1 MPPLRRACAAAVVA
15 GGLLAAPIAD
25 RRVEILQST
34 GGLPA
39 HLAGMF
45 QQPLAFERAA
55 DGTSFVFDRR
65 AHAVFRID
73 DAGTAARKIVDIG
86 FEEGRL
92 LEPSAFDLEPD
103 GTFVVADG
111 PNARERVQI
120 FNPEGVRLGG
130 FTLPGRNTARL
141 TFGTLVL
148 SGVGSLDYTG
158 RSILISQPETGALIT
173 EYTLSGRA
181 YRTIGRL
188 RQTGHED
195 DRDLHLALNG
205 GMPLAIPGGG
215 FYFVFLT
222 GVPMFV
228 KYSQDGTFVY
238 QRHVEGPEIDPLLR
252 SMPTTWPRR
261 TVQPGGDLPLVPP
274 YIRTAAVDADGGLWI
289 ALVPPYTYVYDSSG
303 DKVRTVQFRGTTVFP
318 PNSLSF
324 ERGGH
329 LLVTPGCYEFTV
341 R

>member
-1 MPPLRRACAAAVVA
+1 MRPLRRACAAAVVA
-15 GGLLAAPIAD
+15 SGLLAAPIAD
-25 RRVEILQST
+25 SRVEILQST

-55 DGTSFVFDRR
+55 DGTFFVFDSR

-73 DAGTAARKIVDIG
+73 SAGTAARKIVDIG

-92 LEPSAFDLEPD
+92 LQPSAFDLEP
-103 GTFVVADG
+103 GGSFAVADG

-120 FNPEGVRLGG
+120 FNAEGVRLGG
-130 FTLPGRNTARL
+130 FTLPGRNAARL
-141 TFGTLVL
+141 TIGTLVL

-195 DRDLHLALNG
+195 DRDLHLALNA

-215 FYFVFLT
+215 FYYVFLT
-222 GVPMFV
+222 GVPMFL

-238 QRHVEGPEIDPLLR
+238 QRHIEGPNLDPLLR

-261 TVQPGGDLPLVPP
+261 AVQPGGELPLVPP
-274 YIRTAAVDADGGLWI
+274 YIRTAAVDPDGGLWV
-289 ALVPPYTYVYDSSG
+289 ALVQPYTYVYDSSG
-303 DKVRTVQFRGTTVFP
+303 DKVRTVQFRGTSVFA
-318 PNSLSF
+318 PNSLFF
-324 ERGGH
+324 EDRGR
-329 LLVTPGCYEFTV
+329 LLATPGCYEFTV